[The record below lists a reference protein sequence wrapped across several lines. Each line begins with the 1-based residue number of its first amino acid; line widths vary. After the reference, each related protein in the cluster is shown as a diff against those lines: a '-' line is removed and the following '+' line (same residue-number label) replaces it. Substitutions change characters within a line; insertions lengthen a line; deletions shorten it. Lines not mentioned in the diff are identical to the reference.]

1 MLWYLYR
8 QAVLPVSSVRGT
20 LGKERSCGVWY
31 GSYLQWEADALRSAM
46 ASSCDGGIHVVVLKA
61 AGHPEL
67 KQTTRA
73 RCLIRW
79 QPSTQ
84 PNPCLSEVPGKHGLM
99 EQPRT
104 PIAVPTVNGN
114 TPKTVIF
121 NKTLSSYPVFL
132 LKGAKLDK
140 YTLQEVTN
148 ISSKSFWQFA

>member
-1 MLWYLYR
+1 
-8 QAVLPVSSVRGT
+8 
-20 LGKERSCGVWY
+20 
-31 GSYLQWEADALRSAM
+31 
-46 ASSCDGGIHVVVLKA
+46 
-61 AGHPEL
+61 
-67 KQTTRA
+67 
-73 RCLIRW
+73 
-79 QPSTQ
+79 
-84 PNPCLSEVPGKHGLM
+84 M

-148 ISSKSFWQFA
+148 ISSKSF